1 MHDLEARRQACYE
14 AESKCQQMEAWLFTE
29 RQTIQDLLAL
39 KSEFEEQIVK
49 VQEHMLPRL

>member
-49 VQEHMLPRL
+49 VHEHMLPRL